1 MHLVN
6 SILSKKHLFS
16 WLFEKKPYICKKR
29 IPMEAQKKLKL
40 KDIANIFSGIYERT
54 DPNGDIIYLQTKD
67 CSDSIVTK
75 YASRVF
81 LTPKAQ
87 KNLLQNNDILFAC
100 KGTNYLCLTYNQEE
114 DAVAS
119 TSFFVIRVKS
129 DKVLPEYL
137 CWFLRQPATKNY
149 FKTFQTGSA
158 TPLIRKQNV
167 DELEINIPEL
177 HTQTLI
183 VKIDELSQREKHLQE
198 TIIKRKELI
207 IKQLLMNKT
216 I

>member
-1 MHLVN
+1 
-6 SILSKKHLFS
+6 
-16 WLFEKKPYICKKR
+16 
-29 IPMEAQKKLKL
+29 MEAQKKLKL

-81 LTPKAQ
+81 PTSKTQ
-87 KNLLQNNDILFAC
+87 KNLLQYYDILFAC
-100 KGTNYLCLTYNQEE
+100 KGTNYLCLTYKQEE

-137 CWFLRQPATKNY
+137 CWFYDNLQQRVILRR
-149 FKTFQTGSA
+149 FKQA
-158 TPLIRKQNV
+158 V
-167 DELEINIPEL
+167 
-177 HTQTLI
+177 
-183 VKIDELSQREKHLQE
+183 QRL
-198 TIIKRKELI
+198 
-207 IKQLLMNKT
+207 
-216 I
+216 

>member
-1 MHLVN
+1 MQ
-6 SILSKKHLFS
+6 
-16 WLFEKKPYICKKR
+16 KR
-29 IPMEAQKKLKL
+29 IPMEAKKKLKL

-54 DPNGDIIYLQTKD
+54 DPNGDILYLQTKD
-67 CSDSIVTK
+67 CSDSIATK

-81 LTPKAQ
+81 PTPKAQ
-87 KNLLQNNDILFAC
+87 KNLLQHNDILFAC
-100 KGTNYLCLTYNQEE
+100 KGTNYLCLTYKQEE

-137 CWFLRQPATKNY
+137 CWFLRQPATKSY